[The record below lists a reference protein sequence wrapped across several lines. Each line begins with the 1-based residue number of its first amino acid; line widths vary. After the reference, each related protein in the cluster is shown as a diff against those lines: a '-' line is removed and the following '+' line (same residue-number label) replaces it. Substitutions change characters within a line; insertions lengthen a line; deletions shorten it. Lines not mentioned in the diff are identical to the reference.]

1 MAKIENIHCTICI
14 QPISS
19 SWQNTLPPAFA
30 SLEQR
35 GVKGHNNSDET
46 IFLDYSR
53 ILFKFLNFTISDIK
67 PSFFDVDESVCEA
80 NDHYCQQPMK
90 TIGNARKQSGARHNF
105 GASWVSDPWAA
116 GRNSVTEMFVVSL
129 VNMVLYSGFR
139 ANESNEK
146 RERAMISIS

>member
-90 TIGNARKQSGARHNF
+90 TIGNARKQSGARHNL
-105 GASWVSDPWAA
+105 GQL
-116 GRNSVTEMFVVSL
+116 GL
-129 VNMVLYSGFR
+129 
-139 ANESNEK
+139 
-146 RERAMISIS
+146 